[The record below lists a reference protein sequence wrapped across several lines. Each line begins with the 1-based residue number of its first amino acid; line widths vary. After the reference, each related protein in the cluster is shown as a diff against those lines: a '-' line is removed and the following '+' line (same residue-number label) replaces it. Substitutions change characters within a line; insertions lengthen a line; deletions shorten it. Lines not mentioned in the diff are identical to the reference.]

1 MPVFGDT
8 ARFGPYEIRGSLGR
22 GAMGQVYRAWDP
34 RLRRDVA
41 LKVLH
46 ERAHDDGERVRRLIE
61 EARAASSLN
70 HPNIVTV
77 FDVNVDHGTPYIVSE
92 LIDGDS
98 LRDEIRRGPM
108 PVTRLLDLGAQI
120 ADGLADAHAA
130 GIVHRDLKPE
140 NITITRTGRAK
151 ILDFGLAR
159 ASGFQVPAPTDATAL
174 DGTLT
179 EPALLAGTI
188 PYMSPEQARGL
199 PTDFRSDQFSF
210 GLILYEMATGHAPF
224 RRDTAAAMLDAIVNE
239 EAPRSSAQNT
249 QLPVMFWWIVE
260 RCLAKDPAQRYAA
273 TADLHRDLRTLRDRW
288 PETIVRGVVGTA
300 ASAAPRSYRAALALL
315 IAALAAL
322 GLLSWRLASAVP
334 PVDLS

>member
-1 MPVFGDT
+1 MLAIPMPVPGDT
-8 ARFGPYEIRGSLGR
+8 ARFGPYKIRGSMGR

-46 ERAHDDGERVRRLIE
+46 ERADDDGERMRRLIE
-61 EARAASSLN
+61 EARAASGLN

-92 LIDGDS
+92 LIDGES
-98 LRDEIRRGPM
+98 LREEIRRGALPIK
-108 PVTRLLDLGAQI
+108 RLLDLSAQI

-140 NITITRTGRAK
+140 NITVTRTGRVK

-159 ASGFQVPAPTDATAL
+159 SSGFQVPAPTDISTVE
-174 DGTLT
+174 GTLT
-179 EPALLAGTI
+179 EPGLLAGTI

-199 PTDFRSDQFSF
+199 PTDFRSDQFSV
-210 GLILYEMATGHAPF
+210 GLILYEMATGQTPF
-224 RRDTAAAMLDAIVNE
+224 RRDTAAGMLDAIVSE
-239 EAPRSSAQNT
+239 KAPPPSNQSAQ
-249 QLPVMFWWIVE
+249 LPPMFWWIVE

-273 TADLHRDLRTLRDRW
+273 TADLYRDLRTLRDRW

-315 IAALAAL
+315 
-322 GLLSWRLASAVP
+322 
-334 PVDLS
+334 